1 MDREKEARNVMG
13 RQREMDGSLT
23 QTDKILAD
31 IPLVFAKHPSGIKYR
46 SVWNKTISNSEVL
59 VTITGGGEKQ
69 NKIKRDTV
77 FDRNGRPVQWP
88 MLYWSVE
95 RIGKE
100 TRRQHAT

>member
-46 SVWNKTISNSEVL
+46 SV
-59 VTITGGGEKQ
+59 
-69 NKIKRDTV
+69 
-77 FDRNGRPVQWP
+77 
-88 MLYWSVE
+88 
-95 RIGKE
+95 
-100 TRRQHAT
+100 